1 MHELSTGN
9 RASLLLYT
17 APVLTFSRVFK
28 KKSTEEFSCL
38 PYVMTLF
45 NCLIYTW
52 YGLPIVS
59 HCWENFSLVSINGV
73 GIVLESIFSFVYFC
87 YASPKEKVGYSL
99 ESYDTI
105 KVGVIFVRVIVV
117 FGLTTAISAVVFE
130 DHRHRKSFVGSVG
143 LVASISMYGS
153 PLIVMKKVIETK
165 SAEYMPFH
173 LSFFSFLA
181 SSIWLAY
188 GLLSHDLFLALPN
201 MVGTPLGILQLI
213 IYFKYKNK
221 KEAPITTT
229 VVGKSNGTM
238 RRTRLVSYNLNFAG
252 RFKASYTNDLGL
264 RFFSSSDPAQVRG
277 KTVYLQYSNRQEIV
291 NNKTAADVVGNV
303 LLVTVEGD
311 DARMVSID
319 VFNLVFS
326 AFGFVHKITTFEKTA
341 GYQALVQFS
350 DADTATTAKTALDG
364 RNIPSYLLPEEVG
377 QCSLKITYSAHTDL
391 TVKFQSHR
399 SRDYTNPYL
408 PVAPSAIDSTGQVI
422 VGVDGKKMEPESNV
436 LLASIEN
443 MQYAVT
449 LDVLHTVFATFGAVQ
464 KIAMFDKNGGMQ
476 ALIQF
481 PGNNILLY
489 ENAFSLSLMC
499 CKVKLSN

>member
-1 MHELSTGN
+1 MQ
-9 RASLLLYT
+9 
-17 APVLTFSRVFK
+17 
-28 KKSTEEFSCL
+28 
-38 PYVMTLF
+38 
-45 NCLIYTW
+45 
-52 YGLPIVS
+52 
-59 HCWENFSLVSINGV
+59 
-73 GIVLESIFSFVYFC
+73 
-87 YASPKEKVGYSL
+87 
-99 ESYDTI
+99 
-105 KVGVIFVRVIVV
+105 
-117 FGLTTAISAVVFE
+117 
-130 DHRHRKSFVGSVG
+130 
-143 LVASISMYGS
+143 
-153 PLIVMKKVIETK
+153 
-165 SAEYMPFH
+165 
-173 LSFFSFLA
+173 
-181 SSIWLAY
+181 
-188 GLLSHDLFLALPN
+188 LPN

-229 VVGKSNGTM
+229 VVGKWDHEKNKSKLELVVDVDHDADADDNEKNPYTTAMSSVSSQPQFRYTQPPSKVLHLRNLPWECTEDELIELGKPFGTVVNTKCNVGANRNQAFIEFEDLNQAIQM
-238 RRTRLVSYNLNFAG
+238 ISYYA
-252 RFKASYTNDLGL
+252 
-264 RFFSSSDPAQVRG
+264 SSSDPAQVRG
-277 KTVYLQYSNRQEIV
+277 KTVYLQYSNRHEIV

-319 VFNLVFS
+319 VLHLVFS
-326 AFGFVHKITTFEKTA
+326 AFGFVHKITFFEKTA

-350 DADTATTAKTALDG
+350 DADTATSAKTALDG
-364 RNIPSYLLPEEVG
+364 RNIPSLTDVHSTFLSSDVKFSLVIYLLPEEVG

-476 ALIQF
+476 ALIQYPDVQTAVMAKGALEGHCIYDGGF
-481 PGNNILLY
+481 CKLHITYSRHTDLSIKVNNDRSRDYTLP
-489 ENAFSLSLMC
+489 NPPDVVMTRPSGP
-499 CKVKLSN
+499 

>member
-1 MHELSTGN
+1 MGDKLRLSVGILRN

-17 APVLTFSRVFK
+17 APVVFK

-87 YASPKEKVGYSL
+87 YASPKEK
-99 ESYDTI
+99 I
-105 KVGVIFVRVIVV
+105 KV
-117 FGLTTAISAVVFE
+117 AVVFE

-238 RRTRLVSYNLNFAG
+238 RRTR
-252 RFKASYTNDLGL
+252 K
-264 RFFSSSDPAQVRG
+264 
-277 KTVYLQYSNRQEIV
+277 
-291 NNKTAADVVGNV
+291 
-303 LLVTVEGD
+303 
-311 DARMVSID
+311 
-319 VFNLVFS
+319 
-326 AFGFVHKITTFEKTA
+326 
-341 GYQALVQFS
+341 
-350 DADTATTAKTALDG
+350 
-364 RNIPSYLLPEEVG
+364 
-377 QCSLKITYSAHTDL
+377 
-391 TVKFQSHR
+391 KF
-399 SRDYTNPYL
+399 
-408 PVAPSAIDSTGQVI
+408 
-422 VGVDGKKMEPESNV
+422 M
-436 LLASIEN
+436 
-443 MQYAVT
+443 
-449 LDVLHTVFATFGAVQ
+449 
-464 KIAMFDKNGGMQ
+464 
-476 ALIQF
+476 
-481 PGNNILLY
+481 
-489 ENAFSLSLMC
+489 NAC
-499 CKVKLSN
+499 